1 MRKFFNFSFIFTSF
15 LILMLL
21 LTKMYVNKFSEQYF
35 ISDGYQH
42 SSLYQ
47 EDAISYFKVSDKIT
61 HDISEGKKIYSSG
74 GEYKFSF
81 LYPRII
87 YFFNKIFNSS
97 EKIVDNNK
105 LEINLKKLNFFLY
118 FQVIFFY
125 LSILFLYFSL
135 LKIVDK
141 SLSKIVCVILLINP
155 IIFQWHLSFYTESI
169 FLSFLI
175 LLICFLLRSKNSLN
189 FFFVGLF
196 IGIMYTQRT
205 IALLYPLVIFFYIIF
220 LNNHLKEKILK
231 FFSLII
237 GMCLILI
244 LIGFYNY
251 NRAQIFYVTPIQ
263 SKLDIQ
269 TYLEPNILKI
279 SKKISVEEARKKI
292 EDYNL
297 GLIDIYNYDLTKET
311 DKILY
316 LNKIQKNSFKTLMNN
331 KAIALKI
338 IMKNYFHSVLLNPVQ
353 VFYEAKYKSWIDY
366 KKSDDHKF
374 WLIVRI
380 IITPIFFIFSGLGII
395 FSVKKIDFKLNLF
408 LFLSTIYF
416 MGISCWLPNT
426 RYFIPSV
433 LFMSIY
439 LSIALYEINLYMR
452 KKQAT
457 SI

>member
-1 MRKFFNFSFIFTSF
+1 MRKFLNFSFIFISF

-21 LTKMYVNKFSEQYF
+21 LTKMYVNKFSKQYF

-61 HDISEGKKIYSSG
+61 HDLSEGEKIYSSG

-87 YFFNKIFNSS
+87 FFFNKIFNSS
-97 EKIVDNNK
+97 EKIVDDNK
-105 LEINLKKLNFFLY
+105 LKINLKKLNLFLY
-118 FQVIFFY
+118 FQTIFFY

-155 IIFQWHLSFYTESI
+155 IIFQWHLGFYTESI

-175 LLICFLLRSKNSLN
+175 LLICFLIRSKNSIN
-189 FFFVGLF
+189 FFFIGLF

-220 LNNHLKEKILK
+220 LNSRLKERIFK

-251 NRAQIFYVTPIQ
+251 NRAEIFYFTPIQ
-263 SKLDIQ
+263 SKSDIQ
-269 TYLEPNILKI
+269 TYLEPSILKMSKEI
-279 SKKISVEEARKKI
+279 SLEEAREEIK
-292 EDYNL
+292 DYNL
-297 GLIDIYNYDLTKET
+297 SLIDLYNYDLTNEI
-311 DKILY
+311 DKIFY
-316 LNKIQKNSFKTLMNN
+316 LNKVQKNSFKTLMSN
-331 KAIALKI
+331 KIITFKI
-338 IMKNYFHSVLLNPVQ
+338 IMKNYFHSILLNPVQ
-353 VFYEAKYKSWIDY
+353 VFYEAKYQNWADY
-366 KKSDDHKF
+366 KASNDHKIWF
-374 WLIVRI
+374 IIRI
-380 IITPIFFIFSGLGII
+380 IITILFFILSGLGII

-408 LFLSTIYF
+408 LFLSIIYF

-426 RYFIPSV
+426 RYFTPSV
-433 LFMSIY
+433 LFMSVY
-439 LSIALYEINLYMR
+439 LSIALYEINLYIR
-452 KKQAT
+452 KKQT
-457 SI
+457 TLI